1 MLGEFTDLELFFT
14 VEKEIDGENDK
25 VIKEEPMDID
35 DVKIES
41 PIKDEDSHHK
51 LDIINVSEGFHL
63 RTCYKR
69 KVKSSKLDGLLERR
83 IKQFT
88 LEEKQRLERMKLEA
102 SAKNGG
108 IQSISPQ
115 KKIDELQMRK
125 VKEGSQ
131 FDMSSQNQTYL
142 SDKIQTEDTRQDC
155 LPVSSISCTKT
166 GELDEPSLPSTNRLS
181 KREGQLLDE
190 DSPQSSEGESSVQ
203 NDSKENNSKTE
214 TADKC
219 QGQEAL
225 KECETSV
232 VDGLKQTNADGKVK
246 WDVLETNERPLK
258 QKLPTARV
266 SLSECE
272 NSEPV
277 ITESS
282 CRKDALA
289 ILEKTDS
296 EGNSEQQ
303 SKDPENNCMIK
314 SHYEPT
320 SLQEGEIGE
329 NVTPRKTESKSE
341 NKIRFHQKLAS
352 KDLESLKT
360 ELNSERNLEGQTLE
374 RADRTEVD
382 EELLSSKLTEA
393 NGQKKGQELK
403 VEASAINKYLDQTN
417 LSYVTDKKNNK
428 DDITEMDL
436 EKDKS
441 ALQMNGKDSDAKVLS
456 KDECL
461 VKDTCEATAG
471 DDTEPKINNINK
483 SIQEHEIKALP
494 FRESSIKP
502 FMNGDI
508 TTEDTINKNT
518 MDPKSSLQNSAE
530 FEAGDSLQ
538 PSDEVLK
545 YVQKTEEKQLS
556 PQRAAFIGA
565 ASTPTSTLCKEN
577 NLSSETESMET
588 ELSEEKKVAPSPVTS
603 CEESSLSSDFA
614 DQNGLQA
621 YKVENVNGE
630 NKTKTVITEVTT
642 TTSTVSTESKTVFK
656 VAETLA
662 SNDEKTTVVS
672 STENCAIST
681 VTTTTTVTKLTT
693 PATNSNV
700 DVISVQEH
708 SKTVITTTVTDSL
721 TTPEGTLV
729 TSMTVSKEYST
740 KDKVKL
746 MKFARP
752 KKTRSGTA
760 LPSYRK
766 FVTKSSK
773 KSIFV
778 LPNDDLKKLARRG
791 GIREVPYFNY
801 NAKPALDIWPYPSPR
816 PTFGITWRY
825 VLSYVQIFGFERSS

>member
-1 MLGEFTDLELFFT
+1 M
-14 VEKEIDGENDK
+14 EKEIDGENDK
-25 VIKEEPMDID
+25 VIKEEPMDVD

-41 PIKDEDSHHK
+41 PIKDEDSHCK

-102 SAKNGG
+102 SAKTV
-108 IQSISPQ
+108 SVRSLSPQ
-115 KKIDELQMRK
+115 KNTDELQMRK

-131 FDMSSQNQTYL
+131 FDMSSQDQAYI
-142 SDKIQTEDTRQDC
+142 SDKTQTEDAEQDC
-155 LPVSSISCTKT
+155 LPISSISCTKT
-166 GELDEPSLPSTNRLS
+166 GELDEPSLPLTNRLS

-203 NDSKENNSKTE
+203 NDSKENNPEPMS
-214 TADKC
+214 ADKC
-219 QGQEAL
+219 QGQEVL
-225 KECETSV
+225 GESESSF
-232 VDGLKQTNADGKVK
+232 VDGLKQTNAEGRIK
-246 WDVLETNERPLK
+246 WDVSETSEKSLK
-258 QKLPTARV
+258 QKLPITR
-266 SLSECE
+266 LSQRECE
-272 NSEPV
+272 KLEAAV
-277 ITESS
+277 TESS

-289 ILEKTDS
+289 TLENPDS
-296 EGNSEQQ
+296 EGDAEQQ
-303 SKDPENNCMIK
+303 SKDPENNCMTK
-314 SHYEPT
+314 SHIEPT
-320 SLQEGEIGE
+320 SSQESEMEEEIAPG
-329 NVTPRKTESKSE
+329 RTESKSE
-341 NKIRFHQKLAS
+341 NKIVFHQKSVS
-352 KDLESLKT
+352 KDLEPFKT
-360 ELNSERNLEGQTLE
+360 EVISERNLESQTLE
-374 RADRTEVD
+374 HMDEVD
-382 EELLSSKLTEA
+382 EDLLSSKLTEA

-403 VEASAINKYLDQTN
+403 VETSTIRKYLDQTN
-417 LSYVTDKKNNK
+417 LNSVTDKKNNK
-428 DDITEMDL
+428 DEETEADL
-436 EKDKS
+436 EKEKS
-441 ALQMNGKDSDAKVLS
+441 AFQMNGKDNDTKVLS
-456 KDECL
+456 NDDCL
-461 VKDTCEATAG
+461 VKDTCETKAG
-471 DDTEPKINNINK
+471 GDIEPKVNNINK
-483 SIQEHEIKALP
+483 SIPEHEIKPLT
-494 FRESSIKP
+494 FKESSVKP

-508 TTEDTINKNT
+508 MIEDTKDKNNV
-518 MDPKSSLQNSAE
+518 DPKSRLQSSPEFESGESLQA
-530 FEAGDSLQ
+530 
-538 PSDEVLK
+538 PDEVPK

-556 PQRAAFIGA
+556 PERSAFVGT
-565 ASTPTSTLCKEN
+565 ASTPTHTLCKEN
-577 NLSSETESMET
+577 NLNSETESMET
-588 ELSEEKKVAPSPVTS
+588 EVIEDKKVAPSPVTS

-614 DQNGLQA
+614 DQNGVQTC
-621 YKVENVNGE
+621 KTENINGE
-630 NKTKTVITEVTT
+630 SKIKTVITEVTT

-656 VAETLA
+656 VAETVA

-681 VTTTTTVTKLTT
+681 VTTTTTVTKLTA
-693 PATNSNV
+693 PAADSNV

-708 SKTVITTTVTDSL
+708 SKTVVTTTVTDSL

-778 LPNDDLKKLARRG
+778 LPNDDLKKLARKG

-825 VLSYVQIFGFERSS
+825 MLYVFEEKFRM

>member
-1 MLGEFTDLELFFT
+1 MQSLFFFT

-25 VIKEEPMDID
+25 VIKEEPMDVD

-41 PIKDEDSHHK
+41 PVKDEDSHCK

-102 SAKNGG
+102 SAKTGG
-108 IQSISPQ
+108 IRSVSPQ
-115 KKIDELQMRK
+115 KNTDELQMRK

-131 FDMSSQNQTYL
+131 FDVSSPNQTYI
-142 SDKIQTEDTRQDC
+142 SEKTRTEDAEQDC
-155 LPVSSISCTKT
+155 LPISSISCSKT
-166 GELDEPSLPSTNRLS
+166 GELDEPSLPLTNKLS

-190 DSPQSSEGESSVQ
+190 DSRQSSEGESSIQ
-203 NDSKENNSKTE
+203 NDSKENPE
-214 TADKC
+214 PVTADKC

-225 KECETSV
+225 GESESSF
-232 VDGLKQTNADGKVK
+232 VDGLKQTNAEGRIK
-246 WDVLETNERPLK
+246 WDISETSKKPLEQN
-258 QKLPTARV
+258 LPTTRV
-266 SLSECE
+266 TQCE
-272 NSEPV
+272 DLEPV
-277 ITESS
+277 VTESR

-289 ILEKTDS
+289 TPEKTDS

-303 SKDPENNCMIK
+303 SKDPESNCMLK
-314 SHYEPT
+314 SHIEPASSQESEMGEEIT
-320 SLQEGEIGE
+320 SI
-329 NVTPRKTESKSE
+329 KSE
-341 NKIRFHQKLAS
+341 NKSENKTMLHQKSVS
-352 KDLESLKT
+352 KEPLKT
-360 ELNSERNLEGQTLE
+360 ELISERNLENQTLE
-374 RADRTEVD
+374 HMDGVEAAED
-382 EELLSSKLTEA
+382 LLSSKLTEA
-393 NGQKKGQELK
+393 NGQRKMETR
-403 VEASAINKYLDQTN
+403 AITKYLDQTN
-417 LSYVTDKKNNK
+417 LNSVTDKKNNK
-428 DDITEMDL
+428 DEETET
-436 EKDKS
+436 EKEKS
-441 ALQMNGKDSDAKVLS
+441 AFQMNGKDSDVKALPNDDCS
-456 KDECL
+456 
-461 VKDTCEATAG
+461 VKDTCETKAG
-471 DDTEPKINNINK
+471 GDTEPKVNNINK
-483 SIQEHEIKALP
+483 SIQEHEIKPLT
-494 FRESSIKP
+494 FKDSSVKP

-508 TTEDTINKNT
+508 TVEDTKDKNNV
-518 MDPKSSLQNSAE
+518 DAKSCLQSSPE
-530 FEAGDSLQ
+530 LESGEGLQ
-538 PSDEVLK
+538 PPDEVPK
-545 YVQKTEEKQLS
+545 YVQKTEEKRLS
-556 PQRAAFIGA
+556 PERSAFDAA
-565 ASTPTSTLCKEN
+565 CKEN
-577 NLSSETESMET
+577 NLNSETESMET
-588 ELSEEKKVAPSPVTS
+588 DVIEEKNVAPSPVTS
-603 CEESSLSSDFA
+603 CEESSLSSHFA
-614 DQNGLQA
+614 DQNGVQTC
-621 YKVENVNGE
+621 KMENINGE
-630 NKTKTVITEVTT
+630 RKIKTVITEVTT
-642 TTSTVSTESKTVFK
+642 TTSTVSTESKTVYK
-656 VAETLA
+656 VAETVA

-693 PATNSNV
+693 PATDSNV
-700 DVISVQEH
+700 DVVSVQEH
-708 SKTVITTTVTDSL
+708 SKTVVTTTVTDSL

-778 LPNDDLKKLARRG
+778 LPNDDLKKLARKG

-825 VLSYVQIFGFERSS
+825 MLHILVEKFRM